1 MTCKDCIHYEACH
14 DMYYEEHAT
23 RHFDPEKHNAE
34 KECGY
39 FKDHSR
45 FVELPCKVGD
55 SYFEI
60 EQYCT
65 ERGYYTEPQHTD
77 TVDCEYC
84 DVDGVCD
91 RQYRITEKRFAS
103 LIQIF
108 DYKEKAVDRYNR
120 KFLTKEEAEQALKLK
135 ERENDA

>member
-1 MTCKDCIHYEACH
+1 MTSCKDCIHFEICSDFYDDEIESTAPCS
-14 DMYYEEHAT
+14 
-23 RHFDPEKHNAE
+23 F
-34 KECGY
+34 
-39 FKDHSR
+39 FKDRSR

-65 ERGYYTEPQHTD
+65 ERGYYNEPRRTD
-77 TVDCEYC
+77 TIDCEYC

-120 KFLTKEEAEQALKLK
+120 KFLTKEEAEQFLK
-135 ERENDA
+135 ERGSKCK

>member
-1 MTCKDCIHYEACH
+1 MATCKECIHCAVCG
-14 DMYYEEHAT
+14 
-23 RHFDPEKHNAE
+23 FDDDEIE
-34 KECGY
+34 YTVLCSF
-39 FKDHSR
+39 FKDRSR

-65 ERGYYTEPQHTD
+65 ERGYYNEPRRTD
-77 TVDCEYC
+77 TIDCEYC

-120 KFLTKEEAEQALKLK
+120 KFLTKEEAEQAIK
-135 ERENDA
+135 EREIND